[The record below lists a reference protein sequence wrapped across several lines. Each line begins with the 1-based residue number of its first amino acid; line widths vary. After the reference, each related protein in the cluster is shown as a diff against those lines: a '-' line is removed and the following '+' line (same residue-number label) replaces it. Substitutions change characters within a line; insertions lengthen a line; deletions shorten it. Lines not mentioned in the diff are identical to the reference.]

1 MNRLGVIV
9 DISHVSDKTFYDAIE
24 VSQAPD
30 EIGAQPRPRFA
41 ETDALR
47 SPGTDAEKHGRAR
60 PQGDGE
66 RPAHRGQLRAFQRA
80 GPGERPVEV
89 PQRADVRRRGRWIE
103 GMDLQARGRQ
113 TDGVQATTGD
123 LEHVATRGE
132 ERPHPLPDDVAEE
145 QGDRVRVERGAAA
158 HRPPGKASE
167 ASPGMRRGASRRA
180 RTSVSAYVTIPTAI
194 EPTGR
199 ASRTPP
205 RSSSR

>member
-1 MNRLGVIV
+1 MG
-9 DISHVSDKTFYDAIE
+9 AAGG
-24 VSQAPD
+24 APPAPGPPPA
-30 EIGAQPRPRFA
+30 GAGPRPLPPAPPRG
-41 ETDALR
+41 
-47 SPGTDAEKHGRAR
+47 PGGVRARAR

-66 RPAHRGQLRAFQRA
+66 RPAHHGQLRAFQRA

-89 PQRADVRRRGRWIE
+89 AQRADVRRRARWIE

-194 EPTGR
+194 EPTG
-199 ASRTPP
+199 PVP
-205 RSSSR
+205 